1 MKRFK
6 FNSTKLSL
14 IANRMFCSF
23 PYSDVKLHQLRV
35 VVIHVISSGAI
46 MLSHYH
52 YIGYA
57 MPKQLNY
64 EFLYLVNMS
73 YFWRTKTEKSPQAHT
88 NSNKIWLQFPETL
101 LQMNRQQLQKFVQ
114 YLISA
119 HHTEVLPTAQNLAD
133 EILQQKSGKFARAS
147 NYRNH
152 KHFLQKKFPISIHF
166 W

>member
-1 MKRFK
+1 MQQRTDLMAYQITFIMKRFK

-73 YFWRTKTEKSPQAHT
+73 YFWKKSPRANT
-88 NSNKIWLQFPETL
+88 NSNICCLQFPETL

-133 EILQQKSGKFARAS
+133 EILQQKSGKFCTRIQLP
-147 NYRNH
+147 
-152 KHFLQKKFPISIHF
+152 KP
-166 W
+166 

>member
-1 MKRFK
+1 MTYRIIIYFLFLGALQITNQIFNYDYRFNQMLIFCRNLMKRFN

-14 IANRMFCSF
+14 IANLMFCSF

-73 YFWRTKTEKSPQAHT
+73 YF
-88 NSNKIWLQFPETL
+88 
-101 LQMNRQQLQKFVQ
+101 
-114 YLISA
+114 
-119 HHTEVLPTAQNLAD
+119 
-133 EILQQKSGKFARAS
+133 
-147 NYRNH
+147 
-152 KHFLQKKFPISIHF
+152 
-166 W
+166 